1 MLETKEKVIRRL
13 GELQKVEFP
22 QPTALQLHSPRPL
35 MARVERQ
42 QQKLYK
48 QRVEKQI
55 KDFKLK
61 MAKIEKYYADLK
73 AEEQRRLDLLASLE
87 GDTSPVFQPIDLVVP
102 KPVISIPGMP
112 VRGHTRLRPRRRL
125 KKLRRVKAK

>member
-1 MLETKEKVIRRL
+1 MLETREKVLSRIN
-13 GELQKVEFP
+13 ELQKVEFP
-22 QPTALQLHSPRPL
+22 KPTALHLHSPRPL

-48 QRVEKQI
+48 QKIEEQI
-55 KDFKLK
+55 KNFKLK
-61 MAKIEKYYADLK
+61 QEKIKKYYADLK

-87 GDTSPVFQPIDLVVP
+87 GYASPVFQPINLVVP

-112 VRGHTRLRPRRRL
+112 VKRSTRLHPRRRIRR
-125 KKLRRVKAK
+125 LRRLR